1 MRTLLLIFFVCCTSL
16 ISWSQCVLK
25 MTLLNSA
32 DSLPVK
38 NARIYLTLKQASS
51 QQLNEF
57 IYTDENGYAECI
69 PWLHTTTPHIIYVVW
84 EDQLVAID
92 IPDDYCSRVIKV
104 YKDFSFKVNEVVITG
119 FKNETSNE
127 KISAS
132 IGYIDKRLLN
142 NNDQTS
148 LQNAFNSVAGVTM
161 ESRGYGGSHRLS
173 IRGSSLRAPF
183 AVRNIKMY
191 ANGIP
196 LTSPDGQVP
205 LEMMDA
211 VDVSSIEIIK
221 GPAGSVWGS
230 GNGGVV
236 LYKMKQAEP
245 LNGVRYGGSFQAG
258 SYDLQRSNIYAELGW
273 NSGGLRISHT
283 WQDNHGYR
291 ENEAN
296 RKNQLTLTATQRINT
311 KHHLLFYGTYY
322 DGSWQLPGGL
332 SMQQLIDNPRQAN
345 IYSKNNQVHL
355 SRERLMGG
363 VSHTAQY
370 SSAFSSTT
378 SFYSYSTKKLNPYG
392 TSAFNNGYKDEGA
405 LGYGGRTDW
414 QYKKSLGRNFN
425 AKLNIGGEIQYEQYD
440 ITEHSLSQGLPNVFR
455 YAYNIGYWSTMAFV
469 SADVTWK
476 DRIILNLGSSIN
488 HLNQDV
494 KGNAQTFGTTDTT
507 ASWKS
512 DLLPRVGLNVRLFR
526 ELYFFSQYSKGNSN
540 PTVFEMVDYENN
552 NYNLNLHPEHGTNY
566 EAGFKGRFYKTQ
578 LRFELAVYQLVL
590 SDAILSYTD
599 NTTAE
604 AERTRFANSGS
615 TIQRGFEWSVAKTF
629 FKESNALRI
638 HMQTAGSAYHYRFDD
653 YRRDE
658 VQLSGK
664 SIPGVPLF
672 NTSTNIQFDWKKK
685 LQLDIAHFWFDRTPL
700 NNANS
705 AWSNPYN
712 LTNVKLNYRISIK
725 EKVDLSFFAGIN
737 NVLNTSYSSFYG
749 LNDINGRY
757 FNPSP
762 PANYFGG
769 IALNVRQND

>member
-1 MRTLLLIFFVCCTSL
+1 MYKYVIIVVQILVSQVAF
-16 ISWSQCVLK
+16 SQCRLK
-25 MTLLNSA
+25 IFLYDSA
-32 DSLPVK
+32 YKQPLSLVRIFSSDSAFKYQSIQAENITNEYGYTEISIKENAPSIYAVGHGQVHEIKLPMDACHNTFK
-38 NARIYLTLKQASS
+38 FY
-51 QQLNEF
+51 
-57 IYTDENGYAECI
+57 I
-69 PWLHTTTPHIIYVVW
+69 PFGRL
-84 EDQLVAID
+84 
-92 IPDDYCSRVIKV
+92 
-104 YKDFSFKVNEVVITG
+104 FNEVIVTG

-127 KISAS
+127 KTSAS
-132 IGYIDKRLLN
+132 IGYINKRLLK

-191 ANGIP
+191 ADGIP
-196 LTSPDGQVP
+196 FTSPDGQAP

-211 VDVSSIEIIK
+211 VDISSIEIIK

-236 LYKMKQAEP
+236 LYKMKKADP
-245 LNGVRYGGSFQAG
+245 LNAVRCGGSFQTG
-258 SYDLQRSNIYAELGW
+258 SYDLQRSNIYTEFGW

-291 ENEAN
+291 DNEAN
-296 RKNQLTLTATQRINT
+296 KKNQLTLTATQRINT

-332 SMQQLIDNPRQAN
+332 SMQQVLDNPRQAN

-355 SRERLMGG
+355 SRGRLMGG
-363 VSHTAQY
+363 ISHTAQY
-370 SSAFSSTT
+370 SSAFSATT
-378 SFYSYSTKKLNPYG
+378 SFYSYTTKKLNPYG

-405 LGYGGRTDW
+405 RGHGGRTDW

-425 AKLNIGGEIQYEQYD
+425 AKFNIGGEIQYEQYD
-440 ITEHSLSQGLPNVFR
+440 ITEHSLLQGLPNVFR
-455 YAYNIGYWSTMAFV
+455 YTYRIGYWSTMAFA
-469 SADVTWK
+469 STDLTWK

-488 HLNQDV
+488 HLNQVV
-494 KGNAQTFGTTDTT
+494 KGNAQTFGITDTT

-512 DLLPRVGLNVRLFR
+512 DLLSRIGLNIRLFR

-552 NYNLNLHPEHGTNY
+552 NYNLNLYPEHGTNY
-566 EAGFKGRFYKTQ
+566 EAGFKGRFYKAQ

-604 AERTRFANSGS
+604 AERTRFSNSGS
-615 TIQRGFEWSVAKTF
+615 AIQRGFEWSVTKTF
-629 FKESNALRI
+629 FKESNAIQI
-638 HMQTAGSAYHYRFDD
+638 HLQTAGSAYNYRFDD

-672 NTSTNIQFDWKKK
+672 NTSTSIQIDWKKK

-712 LTNVKLNYRISIK
+712 LVNMKVNYRISIK

-757 FNPSP
+757 FNPST

-769 IALNVRQND
+769 IAVNVN

>member
-1 MRTLLLIFFVCCTSL
+1 MRELLLILLVLYASPS
-16 ISWSQCVLK
+16 IWSQCKLKLILTYDSDSTPIAFVEVSPDSSARKGEANSTRYFTSHEGSVELLLSDTTKNIYVLYGAEPFNVHLREWQCDQTMK
-25 MTLLNSA
+25 I
-32 DSLPVK
+32 SLPF
-38 NARIYLTLKQASS
+38 
-51 QQLNEF
+51 F
-57 IYTDENGYAECI
+57 IIRE
-69 PWLHTTTPHIIYVVW
+69 
-84 EDQLVAID
+84 
-92 IPDDYCSRVIKV
+92 
-104 YKDFSFKVNEVVITG
+104 EVVVTG

-132 IGYIDKRLLN
+132 VGYIDKRLLN

-191 ANGIP
+191 ADGIP
-196 LTSPDGQVP
+196 LTSPDGQAP

-211 VDVSSIEIIK
+211 VDISSIEIIK

-230 GNGGVV
+230 GNGGVA
-236 LYKMKQAEP
+236 LYKMKQADP
-245 LNGVRYGGSFQAG
+245 SNAVRYGGSFQLG
-258 SYDLQRSNIYAELGW
+258 SYDLKRSNIYAELGW
-273 NSGGLRISHT
+273 KSGGLRISYA

-291 ENEAN
+291 DNEAN
-296 RKNQLTLTATQRINT
+296 RKNQLTLTTTQRINT
-311 KHHLLFYGTYY
+311 KHNLLFYGTYY

-332 SMQQLIDNPRQAN
+332 SMQQVLDNPRQAN

-363 VSHTAQY
+363 ISHTAKY
-370 SSAFSSTT
+370 SPAFSATT
-378 SFYSYSTKKLNPYG
+378 SFYSYTTKKLNPYG

-425 AKLNIGGEIQYEQYD
+425 AKFNIGGEIQHEQYN

-455 YAYNIGYWSTMAFV
+455 YTYSIDYWSTMAFA
-469 SADVTWK
+469 STDLTWK

-488 HLNQDV
+488 HLNQVV
-494 KGNAQTFGTTDTT
+494 KGNAQTFGMTDTT

-512 DLLPRVGLNVRLFR
+512 DLLPRVGLNVRLYR

-566 EAGFKGRFYKTQ
+566 EAGFKGRFYKAQ
-578 LRFELAVYQLVL
+578 LRFELALYQLVL

-599 NTTAE
+599 NTIAE

-615 TIQRGFEWSVAKTF
+615 TIQRGFEWSVTKTF
-629 FKESNALRI
+629 FKESNALQI
-638 HMQTAGSAYHYRFDD
+638 HMQTAGSVYQHRFDD

-658 VQLSGK
+658 IQLSGK

-685 LQLDIAHFWFDRTPL
+685 LQLDLAHFWFDRTPL
-700 NNANS
+700 NNADN

-712 LTNVKLNYRISIK
+712 FTNVKLNYRISFK
-725 EKVDLSFFAGIN
+725 ENVDLSIFAGIN
-737 NVLNTSYSSFYG
+737 NVFNTTYSSFYG

-769 IALNVRQND
+769 IAVNVR

>member
-1 MRTLLLIFFVCCTSL
+1 MRYILLFCFLCCASLASSGQCKLKLI
-16 ISWSQCVLK
+16 
-25 MTLLNSA
+25 LLNSSDGQPISYVRIFESEFILNNA
-32 DSLPVK
+32 KNYPDHFTNDSGFVEIPLVDSIRVVYALWATESYK
-38 NARIYLTLKQASS
+38 IYLPKWNC
-51 QQLNEF
+51 NE
-57 IYTDENGYAECI
+57 
-69 PWLHTTTPHIIYVVW
+69 
-84 EDQLVAID
+84 AIRVSHLFV
-92 IPDDYCSRVIKV
+92 SRK
-104 YKDFSFKVNEVVITG
+104 NEVVITG
-119 FKNETSNE
+119 FKNETTNE

-132 IGYIDKRLLN
+132 IGFIDQRLLN

-191 ANGIP
+191 ADGIP
-196 LTSPDGQVP
+196 LTSPDGQAP

-211 VDVSSIEIIK
+211 VDISSVEIIK

-236 LYKMKQAEP
+236 LYKIKQADP
-245 LNGVRYGGSFQAG
+245 LNAVRYGGSFQAG
-258 SYDLQRSNIYAELGW
+258 SYDLQRSNIYTELGW
-273 NSGGLRISHT
+273 NSGGLRISYA

-291 ENEAN
+291 DNEAN
-296 RKNQLTLTATQRINT
+296 RKNQLTLTATQRINS

-332 SMQQLIDNPRQAN
+332 SMQQVLDNPRQAN
-345 IYSKNNQVHL
+345 VYSKNNQVHL

-363 VSHTAQY
+363 LSHTAQY
-370 SSAFSSTT
+370 SADFSSTT
-378 SFYSYSTKKLNPYG
+378 SFYSYSTKKINPYG

-405 LGYGGRTDW
+405 IGYGGRTDW
-414 QYKKSLGRNFN
+414 QYKRELGRNLN
-425 AKLNIGGEIQYEQYD
+425 AKLNIGGEIQYEEYN
-440 ITEHSLSQGLPNVFR
+440 ITEHSLAQGLPNVFR

-488 HLNQDV
+488 HLNQVV
-494 KGNAQTFGTTDTT
+494 KGNAQTFGMTDTT

-512 DLLPRVGLNVRLFR
+512 DILPRVGLNIRLFR
-526 ELYFFSQYSKGNSN
+526 EFYFFSQYSKGNSN

-566 EAGFKGRFYKTQ
+566 EAGFKGRFYKSQ
-578 LRFELAVYQLVL
+578 LRFELAAYQLML

-615 TIQRGFEWSVAKTF
+615 TIQRGIEWSITKTF
-629 FKESNALRI
+629 FKQHNALQI
-638 HMQTAGSAYHYRFDD
+638 HLQTAGSAYNYRFDD
-653 YRRDE
+653 FRRDE

-664 SIPGVPLF
+664 FIPGVPLF

-685 LQLDIAHFWFDRTPL
+685 LQLDIAHFWFDKTTL

-705 AWSNPYN
+705 AWSNAYN
-712 LTNVKLNYRISIK
+712 LANLKVSYGISIK

-737 NVLNTSYSSFYG
+737 NMFNASYSSFYG

-762 PANYFGG
+762 PKNYFGG
-769 IALNVRQND
+769 IGVNVR